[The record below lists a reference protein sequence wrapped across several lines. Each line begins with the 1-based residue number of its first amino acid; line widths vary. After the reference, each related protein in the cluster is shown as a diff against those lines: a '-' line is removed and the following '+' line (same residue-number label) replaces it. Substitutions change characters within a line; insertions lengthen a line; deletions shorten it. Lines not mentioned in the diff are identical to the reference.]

1 MPCGYT
7 DALNLPGIDSPRPR
21 YLSAAGPAGV
31 LLSHGTWKGGDRMAL
46 VLVIGTVALDRP
58 IWLYRP
64 LCSGGRSWGR
74 SQAGDLHGRLGGGA
88 ANAGCALRA
97 AGHRVLVASML
108 AEDTD
113 GAEAR
118 RLAEAA
124 GLDLTLT
131 GVRPGRSSKTLILI
145 EPDGE
150 RTILG
155 LDGGLDRELDR
166 AAMQRIR
173 PSIPGPSALTDARPD
188 GLFVRSAYEGAVDW
202 ARTVSGPVLLHWPSG
217 TYTGEADVVVAS
229 ADDLPAETAREPY
242 TTVAATLTPRLQWVV
257 VTHGAA
263 GAVAHG
269 PDGTIAVPATART
282 VCDATGAGDVFA
294 AGLLD
299 ALMAGASMRQ
309 ALEHAC
315 AWGGA
320 SVELEGSAHGD
331 APPDAFKTFEEILQT

>member
-1 MPCGYT
+1 
-7 DALNLPGIDSPRPR
+7 
-21 YLSAAGPAGV
+21 
-31 LLSHGTWKGGDRMAL
+31 MAL

-58 IWLYRP
+58 IWLHQPLRP
-64 LCSGGRSWGR
+64 GGRSWGR
-74 SQAGDLHGRLGGGA
+74 SQAGELKGRLGGGA

-97 AGHRVLVASML
+97 AGHRVLVASIL

-118 RLAEAA
+118 RQAEAA
-124 GLDLTLT
+124 GLDLALM

-145 EPDGE
+145 DPNGE
-150 RTILG
+150 RTIVG
-155 LDGGLDRELDR
+155 VVDGGLDR
-166 AAMQRIR
+166 AAMQRMR
-173 PSIPGPSALTDARPD
+173 LSIPGPSALAEARPD
-188 GLFVRSAYEGAVDW
+188 GLFVRSDYEGAVDW
-202 ARTVSGPVLLHWPSG
+202 ARAVSGPVLLHWPSG
-217 TYTGEADVVVAS
+217 TYSGEADVVVAS
-229 ADDLPAETAREPY
+229 ADDLPAETARDPY
-242 TTVAATLTPRLQWVV
+242 MTVAATLGPRLRWVV

-320 SVELEGSAHGD
+320 SVELEGSAHGN
-331 APPDAFKTFEEILQT
+331 APPEAFKTFEATLQT